1 MANRNVTVTIET
13 LAKLGGT
20 RVLKGSYADLARQV
34 QANVSSMQAAHT
46 RLDTYVQRNVKS
58 YIKLG
63 EQAKAAETKVG
74 NLAKKVQTARA
85 DPGTGEAQLAKLVKQ
100 YENAAKA
107 SEKIR
112 DRQRALVTVISES
125 KAEYDKVGQAIDR
138 AKAQAEKFFSAQNRG
153 ALVARATFG
162 ALTREVGSFARQLG
176 TSARQNFTPRVNL
189 GGLLGGVRTAASS
202 ITGLLAGTERE
213 FSNAGRGLTVRA
225 VAIGTALGLALTGAF
240 RGATNLTIDVGRQA
254 FDTTAEF
261 ERRQLSLQEL
271 ARQEIIE
278 QNTRTRTV
286 VIGSQLIT
294 AEQQLAAARDTSAKG
309 LKKSAS
315 ELEAYENAVVSAGN
329 AEAAI
334 ATARANLNNFAPQKG
349 EAPDEVAAR
358 RLRYEAALAAALER
372 KGDAEGV
379 VTGYQAKQV
388 SLGDFQDKRVNITKQ
403 VTEQLIS
410 NTEAQQRAI
419 VAAREL
425 VKWEQKLAIQSPF
438 SEEDIDAILK
448 FGRNMGFTTTE
459 SKRNTQA
466 LVDFAAATGL
476 SNDKLRD
483 LGVALGQVKG
493 AGKLQG
499 QEVLQF
505 VNAGLPIYGILSKA
519 TGKSVAELKKL
530 QEQGKLTADIV
541 IPAVLSSLEQNFGG
555 AAGRLS
561 ETFSGLVSSIG
572 DLKNLKLREVFGPAF
587 EAIKPGLK
595 ELVRLLTNTDFTRFG
610 ERIAAFVGP
619 LVTGIVNARGYFS
632 EFLGDVSRMDAIE
645 ALALLFSKLMPPE
658 QINNLRTVFGV
669 LRNVRTVAGQVIA
682 RFRDFGL
689 VGGLKLNLEQILPPD
704 AANFAN
710 RIIDTLAALP
720 GRVTT
725 TLGEI
730 KGAFERGGIKALG
743 EYLGFDPQLATDIE
757 RIVQSLGTI
766 GTAILRFDGE
776 GFGAGLTTLGG
787 NIYLAIRNSG
797 IGTSILNGFR
807 DLVGG
812 LTLNLPGLISSLV
825 LPSGA
830 EASPAENEIKR
841 ILGDIVKV
849 IAETALRLV
858 SALVGSIS
866 ILAVAGVRELNKG
879 FIDLET
885 GAKKAVVD
893 FFAAVLNQ
901 YLESAR
907 QINRIAGVQVIP
919 VPDVQGGAAAL
930 KLALDAE
937 GQAKKDAIDGAFNT
951 EINALKTR
959 AAERDKAIRE
969 AFFGP
974 TGQAQAP
981 APVNNVAQLG
991 GNLTGSALVTQL
1003 TQQGGNL
1010 TGSALVTQLT
1020 QQGDQIKSQATSLAT
1035 TVGTQ
1040 TAQVQ
1045 ADVSTT
1051 RQVVG
1056 TDWSTMTDQM
1066 VKDADA
1072 AMTGINTKIEE
1083 GGKAFAVTAK
1093 RIVANL
1099 KNIFITDAQ
1108 WVDIGAN
1115 LVKGIIQGID
1125 NMETPL
1131 YQRIISLITG
1141 AVTVAR
1147 EAGGIR
1153 SPSRPMNYRVGV
1165 PLGQGVIVGIES
1177 QISAAAEA
1185 ARRLVTAAVDAAVAA
1200 QGQAI
1205 ALNLAPADAGGRI
1218 IPGAVFGGAIGGS
1231 EGMRI
1236 ATENAIAGGGAGG
1249 GGSVTNINVSVPVN
1263 TVTDAFDRHQLAW
1276 QVADE
1281 IQKRMRK

>member
-34 QANVSSMQAAHT
+34 QANVASMQSAHT
-46 RLDTYVQRNVKS
+46 RLDSYIQRNVKS
-58 YIKLG
+58 YVKLG

-85 DPGTGEAQLAKLVKQ
+85 DPGTSEAKLAQLVKQ
-100 YENAAKA
+100 YDNAAKA
-107 SEKIR
+107 AEKIR
-112 DRQRALVTVISES
+112 DRQRNLVTVISES

-138 AKAQAEKFFSAQNRG
+138 AKTQAEKFFSATNRG

-176 TSARQNFTPRVNL
+176 TSARQNFTPKINL

-202 ITGLLAGTERE
+202 ITGLLSGTERE

-254 FDTTAEF
+254 FATTAEF

-286 VIGSQLIT
+286 VVGSRLVT

-309 LKKSAS
+309 IKKAAS
-315 ELEAYENAVVSAGN
+315 DLEAYENAVVSAGN

-358 RLRYEAALAAALER
+358 RLRYEAALNAALER
-372 KGDAEGV
+372 QGDALGV
-379 VTGYQAKQV
+379 VTGYQGKQV

-410 NTEAQQRAI
+410 NTEAQQRAV

-448 FGRNMGFTTTE
+448 FGRNMGFSTTE

-476 SNDKLRD
+476 SDDKLRD

-530 QEQGKLTADIV
+530 QEAGKLTADIV

-572 DLKNLKLREVFGPAF
+572 DLKNLKLREIFGPAF

-610 ERIAAFVGP
+610 ERIAAFIGP

-632 EFLGDVSRMDAIE
+632 EFLGDIGRMDAVE

-720 GRVTT
+720 GKVTT

-743 EYLGFDPQLATDIE
+743 EYLGFDPQLATDID

-766 GTAILRFDGE
+766 GTAILRFDSE

-787 NIYLAIRNSG
+787 SIYLAIRNSG
-797 IGTSILNGFR
+797 IGTNILNGFR

-812 LTLNLPGLISSLV
+812 LTLNLPELISTLV
-825 LPSGA
+825 LPSGK

-885 GAKKAVVD
+885 GAKKVVVD

-981 APVNNVAQLG
+981 APVNNVAEL
-991 GNLTGSALVTQL
+991 
-1003 TQQGGNL
+1003 GGNL

-1020 QQGDQIKSQATSLAT
+1020 QQGDQIKAQATSLAT

-1072 AMTGINTKIEE
+1072 AMTGINTKLEE
-1083 GGKAFAVTAK
+1083 GGKAFAATAK

-1185 ARRLVTAAVDAAVAA
+1185 ARRLVTAAVDAAIAA

-1205 ALNLAPADAGGRI
+1205 ALNLAPADPGGRI
-1218 IPGAVFGGAIGGS
+1218 IPGAVFGGAIGGT

-1236 ATENAIAGGGAGG
+1236 ATENAIAGGGTGG

-1263 TVTDAFDRHQLAW
+1263 TVTDAFDRRQLAW

-1281 IQKRMRK
+1281 IASRMRK

>member
-34 QANVSSMQAAHT
+34 QANVASMQSAHT
-46 RLDTYVQRNVKS
+46 RLDSYIQRNVKS
-58 YIKLG
+58 YVKLG

-85 DPGTGEAQLAKLVKQ
+85 DPGTSEAKLAQLVKQ

-107 SEKIR
+107 AEKIR
-112 DRQRALVTVISES
+112 DRQRNLVTVISES
-125 KAEYDKVGQAIDR
+125 KAEYDRVGQAIDR
-138 AKAQAEKFFSAQNRG
+138 AKSQAEKFFSATNRG

-176 TSARQNFTPRVNL
+176 ASARQNFTPRVNL

-202 ITGLLAGTERE
+202 ITGLLAGADRE

-240 RGATNLTIDVGRQA
+240 RGATNLTIGLGRQA

-286 VIGSQLIT
+286 VIGSRLIT

-309 LKKSAS
+309 LKKAAAD
-315 ELEAYENAVVSAGN
+315 LEAYENAVVSAGN

-410 NTEAQQRAI
+410 NTEAQQRAV

-425 VKWEQKLAIQSPF
+425 VKWEQKLAVQSPF

-530 QEQGKLTADIV
+530 QEAGKLTADIV
-541 IPAVLSSLEQNFGG
+541 IPAVLSSLEENFGG

-595 ELVRLLTNTDFTRFG
+595 ELVRLLTNTDFTQFG
-610 ERIAAFVGP
+610 ERIAAFIGP

-632 EFLGDVSRMDAIE
+632 EFLGDIKRMDAIE

-710 RIIDTLAALP
+710 RIIDTIAALP

-730 KGAFERGGIKALG
+730 KGAFERGGIKSLG
-743 EYLGFDPQLATDIE
+743 EYLGFSPQLATDIE

-766 GTAILRFDGE
+766 GTAILRFDSA

-825 LPSGA
+825 LPSGQ

-866 ILAVAGVRELNKG
+866 ILAVAGVRELSKG
-879 FIDLET
+879 IIDLET

-930 KLALDAE
+930 KAVLDAE
-937 GQAKKDAIDGAFNT
+937 GKAKKDAIDGAFNT

-974 TGQAQAP
+974 TGQVQAP
-981 APVNNVAQLG
+981 APVNTVAEL
-991 GNLTGSALVTQL
+991 
-1003 TQQGGNL
+1003 GGNL

-1020 QQGDQIKSQATSLAT
+1020 QQGDQIKAQSTSLAT

-1051 RQVVG
+1051 RQVVT

-1072 AMTGINTKIEE
+1072 AMTGINTKLEE
-1083 GGKAFAVTAK
+1083 GGKAFAATAK

-1147 EAGGIR
+1147 EAGGIK

-1185 ARRLVTAAVDAAVAA
+1185 ARRLVTAAVDAAIAA
-1200 QGQAI
+1200 QGRAI
-1205 ALNLAPADAGGRI
+1205 ALDLAPADGGGRV

-1231 EGMRI
+1231 DGMRI
-1236 ATENAIAGGGAGG
+1236 ATENAISGGGLGG
-1249 GGSVTNINVSVPVN
+1249 GGSVTNIAVSVPVN
-1263 TVTDAFDRHQLAW
+1263 TVTDAFERQQLAW

-1281 IQKRMRK
+1281 IAARLRK